1 MKKII
6 IIASLIFSQFE
17 IFAKDNSILEKSITP
32 ISKFVKGTFFNAK
45 PINITVTV
53 SGYTINISGSI
64 DYNIWTK
71 KATIH
76 ATISIT
82 GNGVNL
88 SLPFNYTGPLSST
101 QIKTVTDDFPTDQ
114 QISDFV
120 VSCIDFNTFTIVY
133 PNNPNN

>member
-6 IIASLIFSQFE
+6 IIATLIFSQVE
-17 IFAKDNSILEKSITP
+17 MFANDNSILGKKITQTAQ
-32 ISKFVKGTFFNAK
+32 IVKTSFFNAK

-53 SGYTINISGSI
+53 NGYTINISGSI

-88 SLPFNYTGPLSST
+88 SLPFNYTGPLSSS
-101 QIKTVTDDFPTDQ
+101 QIKAVTDDFPTDQ